1 MIFGPSLRSV
11 TRPKPARMM
20 VRIAAA
26 AVTLAAC
33 SPQDVVDS
41 VNERAAKSVVVS
53 VVSAQ
58 YPAPQ
63 ADVAADCLLAVASPA
78 EREALAR
85 DVGNRPGTVTEAN
98 ARALAAR
105 PAAADCV
112 ARAGLQA
119 VRV

>member
-1 MIFGPSLRSV
+1 MRR
-11 TRPKPARMM
+11 T
-20 VRIAAA
+20 AAL
-26 AVTLAAC
+26 TLLLAAC
-33 SPQDVVDS
+33 SPQDLAAGVT
-41 VNERAAKSVVVS
+41 ERAARSVVVT

-58 YPAPQ
+58 YAAPQ
-63 ADVAADCLLAVASPA
+63 AERVADCLMAVAAPA

-98 ARALAAR
+98 VRVLGAR

-112 ARAGLQA
+112 ARAGLPA